1 MPDTSLRYVLPL
13 LAGLSLGFIS
23 PGHAAERAVVACG
36 GDNNWP
42 PMSYATPDDARVK
55 GFSADILRAIIPSD
69 RDLLIQLRPWVRCLT
84 EVTRSDGADI
94 VMSFLR
100 NPERDKQFLFSRPY
114 ASLTPAY
121 IYLSSRY
128 PTPPVRT
135 LADLVPLKVCALR
148 GASTAYTRLPPES
161 IDAGSNNYTSLMVK
175 LNKEYCD
182 VVVDMQEVIQGHR
195 KLGSIPLVAAEHTVA
210 QLPET
215 EPHPLHFGVSR
226 SNPQAAS
233 LIERLD
239 RGIQNLQRTGA
250 LSKMQ
255 ASYQLGK

>member
-1 MPDTSLRYVLPL
+1 MRHL
-13 LAGLSLGFIS
+13 LLLIAGLSLGLTARVD
-23 PGHAAERAVVACG
+23 AAERIVACG

-42 PMSYATPDDARVK
+42 PMSYATPDNPQVK
-55 GFSADILRAIIPSD
+55 GFSADVLRAIFPSNNE
-69 RDLLIQLRPWVRCLT
+69 LQIQLRPWVRCLT

-114 ASLTPAY
+114 ASLTPVY

-128 PTPPVRT
+128 TRPPVRA
-135 LADLVPLKVCALR
+135 LADLVPLKVCAVR
-148 GASTAYTRLPPES
+148 GASIAYTKLPPEA
-161 IDAGSNNYTSLMVK
+161 IDAGSNGYTSLMVK

-195 KLGSIPLVAAEHTVA
+195 KLGSIPLVAGLHTVA
-210 QLPET
+210 LLPET

-226 SNPQAAS
+226 SNPQALS
-233 LIERLD
+233 LVERLD
-239 RGIQNLQRTGA
+239 RGIQNLQRSGA
-250 LSKMQ
+250 LAKMQ
-255 ASYQLGK
+255 ASYQLSR

>member
-1 MPDTSLRYVLPL
+1 MRHL
-13 LAGLSLGFIS
+13 LLLIAGLSLGLVTRV
-23 PGHAAERAVVACG
+23 GAAERVVACG

-42 PMSYATPDDARVK
+42 PMSYATPDSPQVK
-55 GFSADILRAIIPSD
+55 GFSADVLRAIIPSD
-69 RDLLIQLRPWVRCLT
+69 KDLLIQLRPWVRCLT

-114 ASLTPAY
+114 ASLAPAY

-135 LADLVPLKVCALR
+135 LADLAPLKVCALR

-195 KLGSIPLVAAEHTVA
+195 KLGSIPLVSGQHTVTL
-210 QLPET
+210 LPET

-226 SNPQAAS
+226 GHPQASS
-233 LIERLD
+233 LVERLD
-239 RGIQNLQRTGA
+239 RGIQNLQRSGA
-250 LSKMQ
+250 LAKML
-255 ASYQLGK
+255 ATYQLSK